1 MISIKTSKT
10 LIACLSVISLFSMIS
25 PTSATVFSID
35 EFKVTRANGDLVFLD
50 TFSNGIAPPNAPN
63 FNNGTTASYS
73 ATGTFGPES
82 RGTLALDTSLGA
94 VRNATGRPGQNLV
107 LDARLQ
113 TNINQS
119 ITTDGLKAAN
129 DFIVSGL
136 FDLSTLPG
144 NLREGFGIRLSDAGI
159 VPNGPV
165 NDNVE
170 LLVRRNIANELVISF
185 RRVDIEANLVTT
197 IDSILLDLSRQQV
210 LLELSK
216 LNIATKTITA
226 SFAYVDGGNI
236 GTRTVFANTA
246 DIFNGETATRASFR
260 ATTPI
265 PIAPTLSLTLLGLMS
280 MFAIRKRKA

>member
-144 NLREGFGIRLSDAGI
+144 NLREGFGIRLSDGGI
-159 VPNGPV
+159 SASV

-170 LLVRRNIANELVISF
+170 LLVRRNVANELVISF
-185 RRVDIEANLVTT
+185 RRVDLVADLITT
-197 IDSILLDLSRQQV
+197 IDSILFDLSHQQV

-216 LNIATKTITA
+216 LNAATKTITA
-226 SFAYVDGGNI
+226 SFAYVDGGII
-236 GTRTVFANTA
+236 GARTVFANTT

-265 PIAPTLSLTLLGLMS
+265 PLPPTAFLALLGLAAMV
-280 MFAIRKRKA
+280 FVRKRNA